1 MHAVMPFAVDA
12 VAGIMAEL
20 CPFLQLLLVA
30 ALFLVVPRSGT
41 KGFARLMTPD
51 TFSKAAVKM
60 DTIPEGQGSEAYCVI
75 FDAGSTGPCSCFDHA
90 CARK

>member
-1 MHAVMPFAVDA
+1 VILPW
-12 VAGIMAEL
+12 
-20 CPFLQLLLVA
+20 LQLLLVA

-60 DTIPEGQGSEAYCVI
+60 DTIPEGQGAEAYCIV
-75 FDAGSTGPCSCFDHA
+75 FDAGSTGLSSNHVDQRAIRMQGAFLPV
-90 CARK
+90 